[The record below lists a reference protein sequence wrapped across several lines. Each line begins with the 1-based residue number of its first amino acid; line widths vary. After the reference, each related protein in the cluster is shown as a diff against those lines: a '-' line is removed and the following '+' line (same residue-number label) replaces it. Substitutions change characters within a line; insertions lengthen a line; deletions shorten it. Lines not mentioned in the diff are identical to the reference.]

1 MRRAS
6 MESPTEPEEEALAS
20 ISQLRRTYR
29 EAAERVFDEEV
40 EATDPAGLHKET
52 LAMRHLEVI
61 VMVYE
66 TMKRTQNPVLLETM
80 ADGGLRSANRIA
92 QLLPE
97 WKKYRVDILGL
108 QQQIEERDRAISELT
123 STIEK
128 MRMTENQVTQQLAS
142 RLVVAMENLPTT
154 DSTPTSASKKR
165 ARPPT
170 PSTGQSGSSSS
181 SGSEDETEHEQD
193 PVPLQASSP
202 LPSVPHTPSPVDEE
216 ALPTTPSLE
225 PEITIMEEDRPVMS
239 DPLCPV
245 CVRPTRNLIA
255 FRCNSCKVFWGRL
268 IARHKEGGSLKTA
281 CDPPHEGVGH
291 TCVFCRRT
299 RYELEYV
306 RRYPDKELPIP
317 SVLQVSTAGDGGSRR
332 GGGCKP
338 PGHSASSPEDSGVVT
353 PRKGGKRGQAGAP
366 RTPSIPPSKTT
377 P

>member
-97 WKKYRVDILGL
+97 WKKYRVDILGM

-154 DSTPTSASKKR
+154 DNTPTSASKKR

-202 LPSVPHTPSPVDEE
+202 LPSVPHTPSLVDEE
-216 ALPTTPSLE
+216 ALPSNPITGARDYHHGGRPTCDVRPPLPSMRQAHQE
-225 PEITIMEEDRPVMS
+225 PNCIQMQFVQGFLGAPDRQAQGGRIPEDR
-239 DPLCPV
+239 L
-245 CVRPTRNLIA
+245 
-255 FRCNSCKVFWGRL
+255 
-268 IARHKEGGSLKTA
+268 
-281 CDPPHEGVGH
+281 
-291 TCVFCRRT
+291 
-299 RYELEYV
+299 
-306 RRYPDKELPIP
+306 
-317 SVLQVSTAGDGGSRR
+317 
-332 GGGCKP
+332 
-338 PGHSASSPEDSGVVT
+338 
-353 PRKGGKRGQAGAP
+353 
-366 RTPSIPPSKTT
+366 
-377 P
+377 